1 MSRGRGRTAGVTPF
15 PTVAHAAAPR
25 VLAAGSIVGSYVRH
39 SLPTSAVPLALAAA
53 LLTACGASIT
63 PLQPRG
69 SAVTPVVA
77 SAPADAPDA
86 AYFDVNPL
94 MVPVVGVAPAKIPDS
109 FNEARDGGRT
119 HRATDILVP
128 QGTPVLAA
136 ESGTVLR
143 ISKNTLGG
151 NTIYMTDDGGRFIY
165 YYAHLLRYADGLA
178 AGAHVSQGDV
188 IAYVGMT
195 GNAPVP
201 HLHFQVMRREARR
214 DYWNGTAVDVR
225 PFFTLIGRARSND
238 AEQGAGES
246 TR

>member
-1 MSRGRGRTAGVTPF
+1 MFHSAKQNAGALTP
-15 PTVAHAAAPR
+15 
-25 VLAAGSIVGSYVRH
+25 
-39 SLPTSAVPLALAAA
+39 
-53 LLTACGASIT
+53 
-63 PLQPRG
+63 
-69 SAVTPVVA
+69 
-77 SAPADAPDA
+77 D
-86 AYFDVNPL
+86 
-94 MVPVVGVAPAKIPDS
+94 
-109 FNEARDGGRT
+109 
-119 HRATDILVP
+119 
-128 QGTPVLAA
+128 
-136 ESGTVLR
+136 
-143 ISKNTLGG
+143 NTLGC

>member
-1 MSRGRGRTAGVTPF
+1 MKPQSTTIQAFSGLAGV
-15 PTVAHAAAPR
+15 
-25 VLAAGSIVGSYVRH
+25 VLA
-39 SLPTSAVPLALAAA
+39 T

-69 SAVTPVVA
+69 AAVTPVTA
-77 SAPADAPDA
+77 SAPVDAPDA

-94 MVPVVGVAPAKIPDS
+94 MVPVVGVAPGKIPDS
-109 FNEARDGGRT
+109 FNEPRDGGRT

-143 ISKNTLGG
+143 ISQNTLGG